1 MEEEENACN
10 DLETMTTHVIPCVCI
25 HNPLEEDNGK
35 KMNWVIKGTR
45 WGQLLNKGSSIVGQK
60 LRLNNKLTGNKS

>member
-25 HNPLEEDNGK
+25 HNPLEEENELGD
-35 KMNWVIKGTR
+35 KGNT
-45 WGQLLNKGSSIVGQK
+45 VGAVTK
-60 LRLNNKLTGNKS
+60 